1 MDIPEHIL
9 ADASRQLA
17 ALRARYVNF
26 LMGQGLRMNP
36 RLNPAMLRRAFE
48 DALDGA

>member
-9 ADASRQLA
+9 ADARRRLA
-17 ALRARYVNF
+17 ALRAKYVNF

-36 RLNPAMLRRAFE
+36 RLNPAMLRRALE